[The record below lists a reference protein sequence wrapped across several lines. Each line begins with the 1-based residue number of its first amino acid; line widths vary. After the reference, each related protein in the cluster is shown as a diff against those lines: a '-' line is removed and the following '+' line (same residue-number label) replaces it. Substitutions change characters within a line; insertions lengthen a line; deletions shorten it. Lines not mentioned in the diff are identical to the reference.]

1 MSEKIFDQEFNAWV
15 EEHKADLAL
24 PSEFERLIALA
35 KMPDNARIQ
44 ACAKETQAIYA
55 KWQCQPTVLSQVV
68 NGVVTVQPGLQALPV
83 SITPQ
88 G

>member
-1 MSEKIFDQEFNAWV
+1 MDNQQIETKPTAEID
-15 EEHKADLAL
+15 
-24 PSEFERLIALA
+24 RLFALA
-35 KMPDNARIQ
+35 QMPDNARIQ
-44 ACAKETQAIYA
+44 ACANELQAVYA
-55 KWQCQPTVLSQVV
+55 RWQCQPVVLSQVV